1 MVNFEWLPGRLS
13 GNNRDVGGAPAPD
26 LRPLDGDLVYYHRY
40 RIVVAG
46 VIGDAGRQAFEEF
59 KINEIGGNT
68 MLRAD
73 LDQSALF
80 GALSRVLALGLEL
93 IEVVQED
100 SDLAERGRPPAA
112 KPA

>member
-1 MVNFEWLPGRLS
+1 MF
-13 GNNRDVGGAPAPD
+13 
-26 LRPLDGDLVYYHRY
+26 YHRY

-46 VIGDAGRQAFEEF
+46 AIGEASRQAFDGF
-59 KINEIGGNT
+59 KIDQLGANT
-68 MLRAD
+68 ALRAD
-73 LDQSALF
+73 LDQAALF

-100 SDLAERGRPPAA
+100 SDLADRERPSAA